1 MVREITDVVI
11 VGGGIVGMT
20 TAYLLGK
27 RGIKSV
33 VIEKDSIGSHASGFA
48 YGGLGADRSMG
59 PMALVAQEGWR
70 LHNEFAGNL
79 FEETGIDI
87 QFRFRP
93 SLTLS
98 FTEDESIN
106 LKNGLTLT
114 QEERGDNSLW
124 IDKEEALRI
133 EPRVSEDIIGAL
145 YNPNGADLEPY
156 RLMVGLTQAAEKL
169 GATVRHGRVIGLKA
183 NHGRIE
189 SVILENEEIITER
202 VVLSMGPWSSLSSDW
217 LGINLSV
224 SPLKGQILR
233 LEAPGAPIK
242 ISVGWS
248 GNYATTKPDGLLW
261 TGTTEEHMEFD
272 ESITVAA
279 RDQITK
285 SLIKMLPSMVDA
297 RLAQQTAC
305 LRPLSADG
313 LLILGMVSGWD
324 GVYIATGAG
333 RQGIALGPGMASIIA
348 DLIDTGSSNIPI
360 AAFNPERFSH

>member
-1 MVREITDVVI
+1 MMRKSTDVVI

-48 YGGLGADRSMG
+48 YGGLGADRTTG

-70 LHNEFAGNL
+70 LHNEFPSSL
-79 FEETGIDI
+79 LEETGIDI

-98 FTEDESIN
+98 FTEDEAMN
-106 LKNGLTLT
+106 LKNGSTLT
-114 QEERGDNSLW
+114 QEERGDSSLW
-124 IDKEEALRI
+124 LSREETLRI
-133 EPRVSEDIIGAL
+133 EPRVSKDILGAL

-169 GATVRHGRVIGLKA
+169 GATIRHGQVIGLKG
-183 NHGRIE
+183 NHGVIE
-189 SVILENEEIITER
+189 SVILENEELVTER
-202 VVLSMGPWSSLSSDW
+202 VVLAMGPWSSSSSDW
-217 LGINLSV
+217 LGVNLAV

-242 ISVGWS
+242 ISVGWA
-248 GNYATTKPDGLLW
+248 GNYAITKPDGLLW
-261 TGTTEEHMEFD
+261 TGTTEEHAEFD
-272 ESITVAA
+272 EGITLEA

-313 LLILGMVSGWD
+313 LLILGMVPEWD

-333 RQGIALGPGMASIIA
+333 RQGIALGPGMASIVA
-348 DLIDTGSSNIPI
+348 DLIDIGSTNIPI
-360 AAFNPERFSH
+360 TAFNPLRFSN